1 MKLHLVTKTL
11 SVRQT
16 RRQSSCFHLGI
27 GRLLFKGDRPLLHT
41 TWVALLAIILLAS
54 CNRSAEHGFHSSEEV
69 FDAYADFLQKV
80 KNTEN
85 ITTGRLV
92 ELVRKWYALDDS
104 VASCIIRD
112 SMKAHA
118 PARQEIIHDSLRFYM
133 GRLIDKRQWAFTDYL
148 TIIESL
154 NRVEVDTFSL
164 PLVASAH
171 RFYAGLDSVP
181 TYGTNAEQT
190 VVQYQKM
197 LGRTLKDGF
206 QSKADIITFLQEE
219 DMAFRSFL
227 EHLPAYGDIPL
238 DDITTQTGKVIR
250 HIIDLSMKEQP
261 LFHKEELVIL
271 LTVRNNRRLLQNAL
285 VCLDEI
291 WRDRYIA
298 DSNRSMAYLWMLVQ
312 PWISFDELS
321 YTLLS
326 ERQTDALHR
335 LAKETS
341 KATRKLKHSD
351 FPLEVDELPALL
363 IKAYIT
369 NIN

>member
-112 SMKAHA
+112 SLTAHA
-118 PARQEIIHDSLRFYM
+118 SAGLEIIHDSLRFYM

-154 NRVEVDTFSL
+154 NRVEAVSYTHLTL
-164 PLVASAH
+164 P
-171 RFYAGLDSVP
+171 
-181 TYGTNAEQT
+181 T
-190 VVQYQKM
+190 
-197 LGRTLKDGF
+197 
-206 QSKADIITFLQEE
+206 
-219 DMAFRSFL
+219 
-227 EHLPAYGDIPL
+227 
-238 DDITTQTGKVIR
+238 
-250 HIIDLSMKEQP
+250 
-261 LFHKEELVIL
+261 IL
-271 LTVRNNRRLLQNAL
+271 LV
-285 VCLDEI
+285 
-291 WRDRYIA
+291 
-298 DSNRSMAYLWMLVQ
+298 
-312 PWISFDELS
+312 
-321 YTLLS
+321 
-326 ERQTDALHR
+326 
-335 LAKETS
+335 
-341 KATRKLKHSD
+341 
-351 FPLEVDELPALL
+351 
-363 IKAYIT
+363 
-369 NIN
+369 

>member
-1 MKLHLVTKTL
+1 MKLYLVTKTL

-16 RRQSSCFHLGI
+16 RRQSSCFYPGI

-54 CNRSAEHGFHSSEEV
+54 CNRSAEHGFHSSEEA
-69 FDAYADFLQKV
+69 FDAYADFLQTV
-80 KNTEN
+80 KKTEN

-92 ELVRKWYALDDS
+92 ELARKWYALDDS

-190 VVQYQKM
+190 VALYQKM
-197 LGRTLKDGF
+197 LERTLKDGF
-206 QSKADIITFLQEE
+206 RSKADIKIGR
-219 DMAFRSFL
+219 A
-227 EHLPAYGDIPL
+227 H
-238 DDITTQTGKVIR
+238 V
-250 HIIDLSMKEQP
+250 
-261 LFHKEELVIL
+261 
-271 LTVRNNRRLLQNAL
+271 
-285 VCLDEI
+285 
-291 WRDRYIA
+291 
-298 DSNRSMAYLWMLVQ
+298 
-312 PWISFDELS
+312 
-321 YTLLS
+321 
-326 ERQTDALHR
+326 
-335 LAKETS
+335 
-341 KATRKLKHSD
+341 
-351 FPLEVDELPALL
+351 
-363 IKAYIT
+363 
-369 NIN
+369 

>member
-112 SMKAHA
+112 SLTAHA
-118 PARQEIIHDSLRFYM
+118 SAGLEIIHDSLRFYM

-190 VVQYQKM
+190 VVPVSEDARPDIKRRLSIQSGHYHLFARGRYGIPFLSGTSSCLWRYSTGRHHDPDRKSDTAYHRPLHEGAASIPQ
-197 LGRTLKDGF
+197 GRTGYPPDGTQQPPF
-206 QSKADIITFLQEE
+206 AAKCPRLFGRD
-219 DMAFRSFL
+219 
-227 EHLPAYGDIPL
+227 
-238 DDITTQTGKVIR
+238 TT
-250 HIIDLSMKEQP
+250 
-261 LFHKEELVIL
+261 
-271 LTVRNNRRLLQNAL
+271 
-285 VCLDEI
+285 
-291 WRDRYIA
+291 
-298 DSNRSMAYLWMLVQ
+298 
-312 PWISFDELS
+312 
-321 YTLLS
+321 
-326 ERQTDALHR
+326 
-335 LAKETS
+335 
-341 KATRKLKHSD
+341 
-351 FPLEVDELPALL
+351 
-363 IKAYIT
+363 
-369 NIN
+369 

>member
-54 CNRSAEHGFHSSEEV
+54 CNRSAEHGFHSSEKT
-69 FDAYADFLQKV
+69 FDAYADFLRKV
-80 KNTEN
+80 KNAEN

-112 SMKAHA
+112 SLTAHA
-118 PARQEIIHDSLRFYM
+118 SAGLEIIHDSLRFYM

-206 QSKADIITFLQEE
+206 QSKADIITFCKRKIWHSVP
-219 DMAFRSFL
+219 FWNIFL
-227 EHLPAYGDIPL
+227 PMGIFHW
-238 DDITTQTGKVIR
+238 TTSRPRPEK
-250 HIIDLSMKEQP
+250 
-261 LFHKEELVIL
+261 
-271 LTVRNNRRLLQNAL
+271 
-285 VCLDEI
+285 
-291 WRDRYIA
+291 
-298 DSNRSMAYLWMLVQ
+298 
-312 PWISFDELS
+312 
-321 YTLLS
+321 
-326 ERQTDALHR
+326 
-335 LAKETS
+335 
-341 KATRKLKHSD
+341 
-351 FPLEVDELPALL
+351 
-363 IKAYIT
+363 
-369 NIN
+369 